1 MVKQGLTSKEIARV
15 LNISVHTVGRHR
27 HSIRKKINI
36 TNKDRNLNTYLQS
49 I

>member
-1 MVKQGLTSKEIARV
+1 MDKQGLTSKEIAGM

-36 TNKDRNLNTYLQS
+36 TNKDRNLNTYLKS